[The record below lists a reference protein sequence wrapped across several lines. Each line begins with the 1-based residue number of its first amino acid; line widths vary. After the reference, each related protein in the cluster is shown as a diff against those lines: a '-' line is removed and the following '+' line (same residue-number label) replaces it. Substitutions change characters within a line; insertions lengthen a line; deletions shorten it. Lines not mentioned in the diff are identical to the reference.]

1 MCTYRKNTQ
10 CIQGSVLPVVS
21 EGLATH
27 LLCIPVHRTVRG
39 TPVSIKNLSHIDF
52 DATAP
57 LLGIYSTEISTQ
69 IITEALMLIAKVK

>member
-1 MCTYRKNTQ
+1 M
-10 CIQGSVLPVVS
+10 VS

-39 TPVSIKNLSHIDF
+39 TPVSIKNVNHIDF
-52 DATAP
+52 DATTP

-69 IITEALMLIAKVK
+69 IITEALMVIAKVK